1 MYRGRRLRGRGAPSV
16 LYLKLT
22 HVFSDRIA
30 RMTIILG
37 IDTATHGCS
46 AALVDGEG
54 RCLGVRAAEMAR
66 GQSEALAPMM
76 QAVLNKAGIDF
87 SVLAAVAV
95 TRGPGAFTGLRI
107 GLAAARAS
115 ALAAG
120 IPCLG
125 ITTFDVLMRQAK
137 PFVPNG
143 AATLI
148 AIETKRE
155 DVYVQ
160 VFDQN
165 GEALRDAAAMSPDAV
180 PAWLGALEHVCLAGD
195 AAPRLAA
202 VMGVCVDAPL
212 LAATVL
218 PNAESVA
225 ALGFDVLDV
234 PETAS
239 PDPIYLRAPDV
250 TMPGT

>member
-1 MYRGRRLRGRGAPSV
+1 
-16 LYLKLT
+16 
-22 HVFSDRIA
+22 
-30 RMTIILG
+30 MTVILG

-46 AALVDGEG
+46 VALVDDHG
-54 RCLGVRAAEMAR
+54 RCLGARAAEMAR

-76 QAVLNKAGIDF
+76 QAVLDEAGIDF
-87 SVLAAVAV
+87 STVAAVAV

-115 ALAAG
+115 ALAAA

-165 GEALRDAAAMSPDAV
+165 GQVLRDAAAMLPNSV
-180 PAWLGALEHVCLAGD
+180 PAWLGALDQVCLAGD

-202 VMGVCVDAPL
+202 PMCMHVDAKL
-212 LAATVL
+212 LAATTL

-225 ALGFDVLDV
+225 ALGFHVLGA
-234 PETAS
+234 PETAL

-250 TMPGT
+250 TMPSA